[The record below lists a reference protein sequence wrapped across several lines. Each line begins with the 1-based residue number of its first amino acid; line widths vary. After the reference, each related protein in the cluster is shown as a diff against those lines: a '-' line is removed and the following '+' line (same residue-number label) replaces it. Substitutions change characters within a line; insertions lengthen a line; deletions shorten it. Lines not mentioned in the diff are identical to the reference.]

1 VGRERA
7 VKGRVLSPGEASAS
21 ALVLREPLSLWGGLD
36 PSTGELIDAHHPQR
50 GAQLGGR
57 VLVMSSGR
65 GSSSSSST
73 LAEAARAGH
82 APAGFLLGEPD
93 LILAVGAAVVDEL
106 YGHRIPVVVLAA
118 SDLAAIPD
126 GIPISIADD
135 GEVTLR

>member
-1 VGRERA
+1 
-7 VKGRVLSPGEASAS
+7 VKGRVLSPGAASGT

-36 PSTGELIDAHHPQR
+36 PASGELIDAHHPQR

-57 VLVMSSGR
+57 VLVMPGGR

-93 LILAVGAAVVDEL
+93 LILAIGAAVVEEL
-106 YGHRIPVVVLAA
+106 YGQRIPVVVLAA
-118 SDLAAIPD
+118 DDLAAIPD
-126 GIPISIADD
+126 GAPVSIAED
-135 GEVTLR
+135 GVVALT

>member
-1 VGRERA
+1 
-7 VKGRVLSPGEASAS
+7 
-21 ALVLREPLSLWGGLD
+21 LVLREPLSLWGGLD
-36 PSTGELIDAHHPQR
+36 PATGLLIDAHHPQR

-82 APAGFLLGEPD
+82 VPAGILLAEPD
-93 LILAVGAAVVDEL
+93 LILAIGAAVVEEL
-106 YGHRIPVVVLAA
+106 YEQRIPVVVLPPA
-118 SDLAAIPD
+118 DLAAIPD
-126 GIPISIADD
+126 GTLVSIADD